1 MHLDGWNTNTIFP
14 ILDDSYNPNI
24 VKDTYV
30 KFQGWGDISYGIKN
44 GNPINFGEMSTDD
57 FLKARHF
64 IDEDEFVREV
74 ISSDGRGN
82 GLAGYDGEENEIVY
96 DGEWFYIYRIG

>member
-1 MHLDGWNTNTIFP
+1 MEYVEMYELDIT
-14 ILDDSYNPNI
+14 
-24 VKDTYV
+24 
-30 KFQGWGDISYGIKN
+30 
-44 GNPINFGEMSTDD
+44 
-57 FLKARHF
+57 HF

-96 DGEWFYIYRIG
+96 DDEWFYIYRIG